1 MKKIIDSIEGRMV
14 IKYYPTRAATVN
26 TLSAHLKQLEL
37 KNIKPDLVIVDYAD
51 ILRDNSGMRETC
63 ISLGVQCT
71 QYAQDS
77 TQDSRFLHGFH
88 SVRGILVCVGS
99 R

>member
-1 MKKIIDSIEGRMV
+1 MHGSIILAVWRESFECCIRKVRLHD
-14 IKYYPTRAATVN
+14 
-26 TLSAHLKQLEL
+26 
-37 KNIKPDLVIVDYAD
+37 D
-51 ILRDNSGMRETC
+51 SGMRETC
-63 ISLGVQCT
+63 LSLGVQCT